1 VALPRTS
8 PDSVLFTT
16 YNVLDLFLSE
26 GPAGVAHYEQVVAAI
41 RELNT
46 DVLAVQEIRG
56 RDAEVVG
63 ARLRRLAGDVGM
75 RCLVAGAGGA
85 RGGGG
90 ARDGGGAAGSGDSG
104 GTPKPALAM
113 GTRGFHCGLLWRGGI
128 EPVPGSLRTLGRGHF
143 WHSLATVTLEVGGQR
158 VRHAAFHATPF
169 GRLLRADQNER
180 LVAMLT
186 GPRGSLP
193 LLVGADWN
201 TESADRVR
209 DSETGRWVLYEPRD
223 PYAGVPWFDDMLYQ
237 CEWDYDERGERQH
250 RADRRPGD
258 VLWAGGLHDAAAVLR
273 SPWQPTVGHHPHD
286 RYGAVGISRRIDA
299 VRVTR
304 HVLGALRAY
313 HVTDTELT
321 RSASD
326 HLPVTVEYEPSAV
339 TPADPS
345 GRP

>member
-1 VALPRTS
+1 
-8 PDSVLFTT
+8 VLFTT

-26 GPAGVAHYEQVVAAI
+26 GPAGAAHYEQVVAAI
-41 RELNT
+41 RELST

-63 ARLRRLAGDVGM
+63 ARLRRLAGDLGM
-75 RCLVAGAGGA
+75 RCLVPVAGAGGA
-85 RGGGG
+85 ASGG
-90 ARDGGGAAGSGDSG
+90 AGPGGAGSGRAGSPG
-104 GTPKPALAM
+104 GAGGAGGEPRPALAM

-143 WHSLATVTLEVGGQR
+143 WHSLATVTLEVGGRQ

-186 GPRGSLP
+186 GPRSSLP

-209 DSETGRWVLYEPRD
+209 DPETGRWVLYEPHD
-223 PYAGVPWFDDMLYQ
+223 PYAGAPWFDDMLYQ
-237 CEWDYDERGERQH
+237 CEWEYDERGERQH

-273 SPWQPTVGHHPHD
+273 APWQPTVGHHPYD
-286 RYGAVGISRRIDA
+286 RYGAAGISRRIDA
-299 VRVTR
+299 IRVTR
-304 HVLGALRAY
+304 HVVDALRAY

-326 HLPVTVEYEPSAV
+326 HLPVTVEYDPAAV
-339 TPADPS
+339 TADDPS

>member
-26 GPAGVAHYEQVVAAI
+26 GPSGVAHYEQVVAAI
-41 RELNT
+41 RDLNT

-63 ARLRRLAGDVGM
+63 ARLRQLAEDLGM
-75 RCLVAGAGGA
+75 RCLVPVAGSGGGGAGGA
-85 RGGGG
+85 GG
-90 ARDGGGAAGSGDSG
+90 APR
-104 GTPKPALAM
+104 PALAM
-113 GTRGFHCGLLWRGGI
+113 GSRGFHCGLLWRGGI

-143 WHSLATVTLEVGGQR
+143 WHSLATVTLGVGGHQ
-158 VRHAAFHATPF
+158 VRHGAFHATPF

-209 DSETGRWVLYEPRD
+209 DPETGRWILYEPRD
-223 PYAGVPWFDDMLYQ
+223 PYAGVPWIDDMIYQ

-258 VLWAGGLHDAAAVLR
+258 VLWAGGLHDAAAVLQA
-273 SPWQPTVGHHPHD
+273 PWQPTVGHHPYD

-299 VRVTR
+299 IRVTR

-326 HLPVTVEYEPSAV
+326 HLPVTVEYDPTAV
-339 TPADPS
+339 APADPS

>member
-8 PDSVLFTT
+8 ADSVLFTT

-26 GPAGVAHYEQVVAAI
+26 GPSGVAHYEQVVAAI
-41 RELNT
+41 RDLNT

-63 ARLRRLAGDVGM
+63 ARLRQLAGDLGM
-75 RCLVAGAGGA
+75 RCLVAP
-85 RGGGG
+85 
-90 ARDGGGAAGSGDSG
+90 AGSGGASG
-104 GTPKPALAM
+104 SAGAARPALAM
-113 GTRGFHCGLLWRGGI
+113 GSRGFHCGLLWRGGI

-143 WHSLATVTLEVGGQR
+143 WHSLATVTLEVGGHQ

-186 GPRGSLP
+186 GPLGSLP

-209 DSETGRWVLYEPRD
+209 DPETGRWVLYEPRD
-223 PYAGVPWFDDMLYQ
+223 PYAGIPWFDDMLYQ

-250 RADRRPGD
+250 RVDRRPGD
-258 VLWAGGLHDAAAVLR
+258 VLWAGGLHDAAAVLGA
-273 SPWQPTVGHHPHD
+273 PWQPTVGHHSYD
-286 RYGAVGISRRIDA
+286 RYGAAGISRRIDA
-299 VRVTR
+299 IRVTR

-326 HLPVTVEYEPSAV
+326 HLPVTVEYDPAAIAA
-339 TPADPS
+339 ADPS

>member
-16 YNVLDLFLSE
+16 YNVLDLFLAD
-26 GPAGVAHYEQVVAAI
+26 GPAGTAHYEQVVAAI
-41 RELNT
+41 RDLST

-63 ARLRRLAGDVGM
+63 ARLRQLAGDVGM
-75 RCLVAGAGGA
+75 RCLVPAPGGA
-85 RGGGG
+85 PR
-90 ARDGGGAAGSGDSG
+90 
-104 GTPKPALAM
+104 PALAM

-143 WHSLATVTLEVGGQR
+143 WHSLATVTLQVSGHP

-169 GRLLRADQNER
+169 GRVLRADQNER

-201 TESADRVR
+201 TESADRVL
-209 DSETGRWVLYEPRD
+209 DEATGRWALYEPRD
-223 PYAGVPWFDDMLYQ
+223 PYDGVPWFDDMVYQ
-237 CEWDYDERGERQH
+237 CEWDYDERGERRY

-258 VLWAGGLHDAAAVLR
+258 VLWAGGLHDAAAALR
-273 SPWQPTVGHHPHD
+273 APWQPTVGHHPYD
-286 RYGAVGISRRIDA
+286 RYGACGIFRRIDA
-299 VRVTR
+299 IRVTR
-304 HVLGALRAY
+304 HLLGALRAY
-313 HVTDTELT
+313 HVTDTDLT
-321 RSASD
+321 RAASD
-326 HLPVTVEYEPSAV
+326 HLPVTVEYDPAAV
-339 TPADPS
+339 AVADPS
-345 GRP
+345 GRA

>member
-1 VALPRTS
+1 MALPRTS

-16 YNVLDLFLSE
+16 YNVLDLFLAD
-26 GPAGVAHYEQVVAAI
+26 GPAGAAHYEQVVAAI
-41 RELNT
+41 RDLST

-63 ARLRRLAGDVGM
+63 ARLRQLAGDVGM
-75 RCLVAGAGGA
+75 RCLVPAPGGA
-85 RGGGG
+85 PR
-90 ARDGGGAAGSGDSG
+90 
-104 GTPKPALAM
+104 PALAM

-143 WHSLATVTLEVGGQR
+143 WHSLATVTLQVSGHP

-169 GRLLRADQNER
+169 GRVLRADQNER

-209 DSETGRWVLYEPRD
+209 DPETGRWALYEPRD

-273 SPWQPTVGHHPHD
+273 APWQPTVGHHPHD
-286 RYGAVGISRRIDA
+286 RYGAAGIARRIDA
-299 VRVTR
+299 IRVTR

-326 HLPVTVEYEPSAV
+326 HLPVTVEYDPSAV

>member
-1 VALPRTS
+1 M
-8 PDSVLFTT
+8 
-16 YNVLDLFLSE
+16 
-26 GPAGVAHYEQVVAAI
+26 AAI
-41 RELNT
+41 RDLST

-63 ARLRRLAGDVGM
+63 ARLRRLAGDLGM
-75 RCLVAGAGGA
+75 RCLVPVAGPGSGGSGGAGAGRAGGSGGAGGA
-85 RGGGG
+85 GGEP
-90 ARDGGGAAGSGDSG
+90 R
-104 GTPKPALAM
+104 PALAM

-143 WHSLATVTLEVGGQR
+143 WHSLATVTLEVGGRQ

-209 DSETGRWVLYEPRD
+209 DPETGRWVLYEPRD

-273 SPWQPTVGHHPHD
+273 APWQPTVGHHPYD
-286 RYGAVGISRRIDA
+286 RYGAAGISRRIDA
-299 VRVTR
+299 IRVTR
-304 HVLGALRAY
+304 HVVDALRAY

-326 HLPVTVEYEPSAV
+326 HLPVTVEYDPAAV
-339 TPADPS
+339 TADDPS

>member
-16 YNVLDLFLSE
+16 YNVLNLFLSE
-26 GPAGVAHYEQVVAAI
+26 GPADVAHYEQVVAAI
-41 RELNT
+41 RELDT

-63 ARLRRLAGDVGM
+63 ARLRQLAGAVGM
-75 RCLVAGAGGA
+75 QCVVPAGGA
-85 RGGGG
+85 GTGGG
-90 ARDGGGAAGSGDSG
+90 APR
-104 GTPKPALAM
+104 PALAM
-113 GTRGFHCGLLWRGGI
+113 GTRGFHCGLMWRAGI
-128 EPVPGSLRTLGRGHF
+128 EPVPGSLRALGRGHF
-143 WHSLATVTLEVGGQR
+143 WHSLATVTLDVRGR
-158 VRHAAFHATPF
+158 SVRHAAFHATPF

-186 GPRGSLP
+186 GSRGSLP

-209 DSETGRWVLYEPRD
+209 DEETGRWVLYEPRD
-223 PYAGVPWFDDMLYQ
+223 PFADVAWFDDMLYQ
-237 CEWDYDERGERQH
+237 CEWDYDERGGRRH

-273 SPWQPTVGHHPHD
+273 APWQPTVGHHPQD
-286 RYGAVGISRRIDA
+286 RYGAAGISRRIDA
-299 VRVTR
+299 IRVTR
-304 HVLGALRAY
+304 HVVGALRAY
-313 HVTDTELT
+313 HVTDTDLT

-326 HLPVTVEYEPSAV
+326 HLPVTVEYDPSAV
-339 TPADPS
+339 ASADPA
-345 GRP
+345 GGP

>member
-16 YNVLDLFLSE
+16 YNVLDLFLSD
-26 GPAGVAHYEQVVAAI
+26 GSAGAAHYEQVVAAI

-63 ARLRRLAGDVGM
+63 ARLRQLAGDVGM
-75 RCLVAGAGGA
+75 RCLVPAAAAGGA
-85 RGGGG
+85 V
-90 ARDGGGAAGSGDSG
+90 AASR
-104 GTPKPALAM
+104 PAVAM
-113 GTRGFHCGLLWRGGI
+113 GSRGFHCGLLWRGGI

-143 WHSLATVTLEVGGQR
+143 WHSLATVALEVGGR
-158 VRHAAFHATPF
+158 PVRHAAFHATPF

-209 DSETGRWVLYEPRD
+209 DPETGRWALYEPRD

-250 RADRRPGD
+250 RVDRRPGD
-258 VLWAGGLHDAAAVLR
+258 VLWAGGLHDAAAVLEA
-273 SPWQPTVGHHPHD
+273 PWQPTVGHHPYD
-286 RYGAVGISRRIDA
+286 RYGAAGIARRIDA
-299 VRVTR
+299 IRVTR
-304 HVLGALRAY
+304 HVLAALRAY
-313 HVTDTELT
+313 HVTDTPLT
-321 RSASD
+321 QSASD
-326 HLPVTVEYEPSAV
+326 HLPVTVEYDPSAV
-339 TPADPS
+339 ASADPS
-345 GRP
+345 GRA